1 METILAD
8 EKDNQKIYKRHK
20 RIWTLAR
27 IFLGPAILH
36 YFGCKSEPAENL
48 PEPYIVLPN
57 HTCDL
62 DPALVGMSFSK
73 QMYFVASE
81 HVYRKGLISK
91 ILLYCFSPIAKIKG
105 SSDKLMVL
113 NVLKQIREKKNICIF
128 PEGERSFNGRT
139 GEISDAIGKL
149 VKISGANLV
158 TYKISGGYF
167 TNPRWGYGI
176 RKGKMSGRVQ
186 KVYTKE
192 ELSSMSPEQVTSI
205 IRNDLFENAYEVQGL
220 QHIKFKGKKLAQGME
235 CAFCVCPECK
245 QIDVIKTEGNTISC
259 KNCGPLSLYNEYG
272 YYENI
277 KQTFTFKTTEEW
289 DSWQE
294 DYFAQ
299 LSKESSIE
307 KYFSDEVEL
316 YLFNSE
322 HSDSSLGEG
331 ILALNHNK
339 LVFKSDNTNL
349 ELPVE
354 KIPDMA
360 MYGKKGLV
368 FSDADNNHYE
378 LKSKKLINVRK
389 YIFVWKYLRKNLKD

>member
-1 METILAD
+1 MA
-8 EKDNQKIYKRHK
+8 EKENSQKIYNRHK
-20 RIWTLAR
+20 KIWTLAR
-27 IFLGPAILH
+27 IFLGPPILH
-36 YFGCKSEPAENL
+36 FFRCTSEPAENL

-62 DPALVGMSFSK
+62 DPALVGMSFSH

-91 ILLYCFSPIAKIKG
+91 ILFYCFCPIAKIKG
-105 SSDKLMVL
+105 ASDKLMVL
-113 NVLKQIREKKNICIF
+113 NVLKHIREKKNVCIF
-128 PEGERSFNGRT
+128 PEGDRSFNGKT
-139 GEISDAIGKL
+139 GEIADAIGKL

-186 KVYTKE
+186 KIYTKE
-192 ELSSMSPEQVTSI
+192 ELSLMSPEQITTV
-205 IRNDLFENAYEVQGL
+205 IRNDLSENAYEVQAV
-220 QHIKFKGKKLAQGME
+220 QHIKFKGKKLAEGME
-235 CAFCVCPECK
+235 SAFCVCPECK
-245 QIDVIKTEGNTISC
+245 QIDVIQTKGNKISC
-259 KNCGPLSLYNEYG
+259 RNCGPLSIYNEYG
-272 YYENI
+272 YFENI
-277 KQTFTFKTTEEW
+277 KQSFSFKTTEEW

-294 DYFAQ
+294 NYFVQ
-299 LSKESSIE
+299 LSKSPSATAC
-307 KYFSDEVEL
+307 YFSDTDVEL
-316 YLFNSE
+316 FLFNSE
-322 HSDSSLGEG
+322 HTDSSLGKG
-331 ILALNHNK
+331 TLSLSHNG
-339 LVFKSDNTNL
+339 LVFKSDNTEL

-378 LKSKKLINVRK
+378 LHSEELINVRK
-389 YIFVWKYLRKNLKD
+389 YIFVWKNLRKNLKN